1 MSHVLAASPQ
11 LLLFRVQAQRSDST
25 VATRGRRTGPLLHAY
40 NNTKRIKV
48 TFSCQ
53 LMLHCVDYISTI
65 IFLQLYYFSSVL
77 FTAML
82 AKEF

>member
-1 MSHVLAASPQ
+1 
-11 LLLFRVQAQRSDST
+11 
-25 VATRGRRTGPLLHAY
+25 
-40 NNTKRIKV
+40 
-48 TFSCQ
+48 
-53 LMLHCVDYISTI
+53 MLHCVDYISTI